1 MKRKRKK
8 AFVITKIKPKLVEV
22 RPKKFFGKKILG
34 VIFLVLGSV
43 ILTSWLFYFF
53 LIPTFFS
60 SPAQTPAE
68 KVYPVQLPVK
78 MLIPSLG
85 IDLSIVEARVD
96 QDQWSLAESEIYFLP
111 GTSPFDQPENIILF
125 GKNSQ
130 KVLGKLSS
138 IKISDQIYLFGEE
151 RYLLFEVTETKTVLP
166 EDESI
171 FSATSGASLTLFST
185 ADYFKGKRF
194 VVKAGR
200 LKL

>member
-22 RPKKFFGKKILG
+22 RPKKFFGRKILG
-34 VIFLVLGSV
+34 VVFLVLGSA
-43 ILTSWLFYFF
+43 ILTSCLFYFF

-60 SPAQTPAE
+60 SPIQPEAE
-68 KVYPVQLPVK
+68 KVYKIQLPIK
-78 MLIPSLG
+78 ILIPSQG
-85 IDLSIVEARVD
+85 IDLSIVEAQVD
-96 QDQWSLAESEIYFLP
+96 QDQWSLPESEICFLP
-111 GTSPFDQPENIILF
+111 GTTPFDQPENIILF

-138 IKISDQIYLFGEE
+138 IKRSDQIYLFGEE
-151 RYLLFEVTETKTVLP
+151 RYLLFEVTETRTALP

-171 FSATSGASLTLFST
+171 FSATPGASLTLFST

-194 VVKAGR
+194 VVRARR
-200 LKL
+200 LE